1 MVSITPCIR
10 CTSISF
16 LYSYL
21 ICMYLIPATTAFSRI
36 TLGALKSRGNWEETK
51 RGKILLQLI
60 ILLYINYQYIKTAE
74 KMTVRRMFFF
84 YCNGKLDLMLKRKDG
99 ALYVIIVITSL
110 HFFFYFVEG
119 WIKQWNKNNKS
130 INNNNSNNKH
140 WEEEWNDQ
148 VSICW
153 N

>member
-1 MVSITPCIR
+1 MASITPCIR

-36 TLGALKSRGNWEETK
+36 TLGALKSRRNWEETK
-51 RGKILLQLI
+51 RGKILLHLI
-60 ILLYINYQYIKTAE
+60 ILLYINYQCIKTAE

-84 YCNGKLDLMLKRKDG
+84 LLQWEIGFNVEKEGWSTLCNNCN
-99 ALYVIIVITSL
+99 YFST
-110 HFFFYFVEG
+110 FFFNFVEV

-148 VSICW
+148 ISICW